1 MKRVKLI
8 AGMTAA
14 IPAAVGGLAA
24 PAAAHAAQATTTLAH
39 QAPAKGKTVMR
50 HSMLEARRVAKW
62 APLSFGETMH
72 FAKGGTAFFPAGWS
86 VFVTC
91 YYTGNTGTPD
101 PYWDHISAYRNQGI
115 FSVNGPNAVGHIAD
129 RHVNL
134 NGTPPQAGIPH
145 C

>member
-1 MKRVKLI
+1 MKRARLI

-24 PAAAHAAQATTTLAH
+24 PATAHAAQATTTLAH
-39 QAPAKGKTVMR
+39 QAPAKGKTVTS
-50 HSMLEARRVAKW
+50 HSMLAAHKAAKW
-62 APLSFGETMH
+62 ASLSFGETMH

-101 PYWDHISAYRNQGI
+101 PYWDHISAYRTFI
-115 FSVNGPNAVGHIAD
+115 TTITGPNAVGHIAD

-134 NGTPPQAGIPH
+134 NGLPPNVGIPH